1 MRYLYFLLFIGL
13 VGCNETTSEGS
24 SEESTVKEATIIVS
38 DSDDSDKMKQPRCED
53 IDGLEVSDFD
63 RVPAGFNGLAYCCV
77 EGKVDRL
84 HYFKDGKADG
94 VYRKWHRENGQLEN
108 EGHLKAG
115 KGRDGIFREW
125 YKNGQLEF
133 EGSFKEDKRDGVS
146 RRWHENGQL
155 EFEGSFKE
163 DKRDGVW
170 RRWYENG
177 QLKVDRNY
185 KDGKLDGV
193 SKKWYKNGQLQFEE
207 NYKDGELLSG
217 EGVSQY

>member
-38 DSDDSDKMKQPRCED
+38 DSDDSGKMKQPRCED

-84 HYFKDGKADG
+84 CYFKDGKNDG
-94 VYRKWHRENGQLEN
+94 IYREWNRENGQLEEEIN
-108 EGHLKAG
+108 IKNG
-115 KGRDGIFREW
+115 KRDGVWRTW
-125 YKNGQLEF
+125 YKNGQLKVE
-133 EGSFKEDKRDGVS
+133 SSWKDDK
-146 RRWHENGQL
+146 WNGIKK
-155 EFEGSFKE
+155 G
-163 DKRDGVW
+163 
-170 RRWYENG
+170 WYENG
-177 QLKVDRNY
+177 QLRYEANY
-185 KDGKLDGV
+185 KDGKRDGV
-193 SKKWYKNGQLQFEE
+193 ERRWHKNGQLMEESNFKDGIYDGLHRGWHDDGRLRFED

-217 EGVSQY
+217 EGIESQY